1 MFINSNVAVNFTV
14 AVSIS
19 VSVSDCPSVR
29 SIVTVIVNG
38 VVSVSVSQV
47 SML

>member
-1 MFINSNVAVNFTV
+1 MFISSNVAVNFTV
-14 AVSIS
+14 AASIS

-29 SIVTVIVNG
+29 SIVIVTVNG
-38 VVSVSVSQV
+38 DVSVSVSQV